1 MRLLTIVFVTITN
14 LTIMAKEVKIE
25 IRIEARPEK
34 VWAILTDFG
43 AYPNWNPFIKS
54 LKGEVEVGHKINVH
68 LTPPD
73 AKSMT
78 FKPKVK
84 VFEKN
89 RELRWLGR
97 FILPGIF
104 DGEHSFLL
112 IDNGDGTTTFIHKE
126 NFRGILVPF
135 MKKQLDNNTRR
146 GFEEMNNK
154 LKELAESNS

>member
-1 MRLLTIVFVTITN
+1 
-14 LTIMAKEVKIE
+14 
-25 IRIEARPEK
+25 
-34 VWAILTDFG
+34 
-43 AYPNWNPFIKS
+43 
-54 LKGEVEVGHKINVH
+54 
-68 LTPPD
+68 
-73 AKSMT
+73 
-78 FKPKVK
+78 
-84 VFEKN
+84 
-89 RELRWLGR
+89 LGR